1 MNKAIVF
8 VLSLL
13 TSTIAPSILSH
24 DVAFAETPMSQ
35 KSSVELNQC
44 APPELKITPPK
55 SLEAGE
61 ASGTAMDL
69 QLGGVQ
75 KVQENCFFGV
85 GDGIRVL
92 GPFIIK
98 LDEQV
103 APSPFQIELR
113 YNSEENHITL
123 PIFSISF

>member
-13 TSTIAPSILSH
+13 TSTIAPSILDH
-24 DVAFAETPMSQ
+24 NVAFAETPMSQ

-44 APPELKITPPK
+44 ALPELKITPPK
-55 SLEAGE
+55 PLEAGE
-61 ASGTAMDL
+61 TSGTAKDL

-75 KVQENCFFGV
+75 KVETRCFLGI
-85 GDGIRVL
+85 GDGIRVPS
-92 GPFIIK
+92 PFIIK
-98 LDEQV
+98 LDEQPT
-103 APSPFQIELR
+103 PSPFQIELR
-113 YNSEENHITL
+113 YNPEENHIMF

>member
-1 MNKAIVF
+1 MKKVIVIAF
-8 VLSLL
+8 SLL
-13 TSTIAPSILSH
+13 TSTIAPSILGH
-24 DVAFAETPMSQ
+24 DIAFAETPMSQ
-35 KSSVELNQC
+35 KSSVELNQF
-44 APPELKITPPK
+44 ALPEFKITPPK
-55 SLEAGE
+55 PLEAGE

-75 KVQENCFFGV
+75 KVEKRCFFGTGE
-85 GDGIRVL
+85 GDRVP

-103 APSPFQIELR
+103 VPSPSQIEIR
-113 YNSEENHITL
+113 YNPEENHIMF